1 MINKNLF
8 AISCMPLIAL
18 MACTNGESTAGS
30 ATIPNA
36 TAEKIEF
43 KTAATKSVEM
53 NNVSI
58 DVFTEETGAS
68 ATCGANGKS
77 YTGKAKLGVD
87 GLVESYLNLKNFG
100 NACDSIFNMFK
111 SSCGSATPSGSCD
124 ENGNLETYCSYTDG
138 EFNYLDLMYKLR
150 IESDASCNSFEA
162 INMQHTLDKYAAQFA
177 DDPNELSFDSH
188 VLAYNGTFP
197 MIISSE
203 DDYELFRD
211 KTGTRKDT
219 DPFIRE
225 VDAFHAVKFFP
236 MTAAIAGNGI
246 YQENCKTFI
255 VISHD
260 GGQPTGHMLT
270 HISEGNI
277 EITGISKGGRNPLTS
292 NYFSVGFLVRDCD
305 GLIDENSTVTFKGF
319 TSKTW
324 CSAKILQI
332 PNNLDEEATYIDN
345 PYCNENQHENAETYS
360 EWFRA
365 DLTK

>member
-8 AISCMPLIAL
+8 AISWIPLIAL

-36 TAEKIEF
+36 IAEKIEF
-43 KTAATKSVEM
+43 KTAATKSVKM

-87 GLVESYLNLKNFG
+87 GLVESYLSIKNFG
-100 NACDSIFNMFK
+100 SACDSIFKMFK

-270 HISEGNI
+270 HISKGNI
-277 EITGISKGGRNPLTS
+277 EITGISKGGRNRLTS

-305 GLIDENSTVTFKGF
+305 GLIDENSTITFKGF

-324 CSAKILQI
+324 CSEKKMQI
-332 PNNLDEEATYIDN
+332 PEDSTEEAT
-345 PYCNENQHENAETYS
+345 CSENKHDDAETYS
-360 EWFRA
+360 EWFHA
-365 DLTK
+365 DLAK